1 VRKRFLIRAKIT
13 DRKGNVLSIAE
24 NSYSKTHPIQ
34 ARFANDVGLYHRI
47 FLHAEIAALIKLE
60 KGSKPHKIQIER
72 FHKDG
77 KPANAKP
84 CAVCDAAIRHWGIK
98 YVEYTTSA
106 KHL

>member
-1 VRKRFLIRAKIT
+1 MRKKFLIRAKIT

-47 FLHAEIAALIKLE
+47 FLHAEIAALVKL
-60 KGSKPHKIQIER
+60 KPNSKPFKIQIER
-72 FHKDG
+72 FHKNG

-84 CAVCDAAIRHWGIK
+84 CSVCEAALRHWGIK
-98 YVEYTTSA
+98 HIEYTV
-106 KHL
+106 